1 MVSTIINS
9 AVFIAIVI
17 ILALAV
23 WSQKEESHK
32 ESDEDMLDSI
42 LLNDL
47 KEVTISSKRYTELLL
62 AEIKLKEIKKTNG
75 GLNDN

>member
-1 MVSTIINS
+1 MISTIINL
-9 AVFIAIVI
+9 IVGVVI
-17 ILALAV
+17 IVILALAV

-32 ESDEDMLDSI
+32 ETDEDMLDSI

-62 AEIKLKEIKKTNG
+62 AEIKLKEIKKKLMG
-75 GLNDN
+75 D

>member
-1 MVSTIINS
+1 MVSTIINL
-9 AVFIAIVI
+9 IVGVVI
-17 ILALAV
+17 VVILALAV

-32 ESDEDMLDSI
+32 EADEDMLDSI

-62 AEIKLKEIKKTNG
+62 AEIKLKEIKKK
-75 GLNDN
+75 LMED

>member
-9 AVFIAIVI
+9 AVGIAIVI
-17 ILALAV
+17 TLAIAV

-62 AEIKLKEIKKTNG
+62 AEIKLKEIKKK
-75 GLNDN
+75 LMED

>member
-1 MVSTIINS
+1 MVSTIINL
-9 AVFIAIVI
+9 ALGIAIVI

-62 AEIKLKEIKKTNG
+62 AEIKLKEIKKK
-75 GLNDN
+75 LMED

>member
-1 MVSTIINS
+1 MVSTIVNLIMG
-9 AVFIAIVI
+9 VVIIV

-32 ESDEDMLDSI
+32 ETDEDMLDSI

-62 AEIKLKEIKKTNG
+62 AEIKLKEIKKKLMG
-75 GLNDN
+75 D

>member
-1 MVSTIINS
+1 MVSTIINL
-9 AVFIAIVI
+9 AVGIAIVI

-62 AEIKLKEIKKTNG
+62 AEIKLKEVKKK
-75 GLNDN
+75 LMED

>member
-1 MVSTIINS
+1 MVSTIIYS
-9 AVFIAIVI
+9 AVVIAIVI

-62 AEIKLKEIKKTNG
+62 AETKLKEIKKK
-75 GLNDN
+75 LMED

>member
-9 AVFIAIVI
+9 AVGIAIVI
-17 ILALAV
+17 ILALAI

-62 AEIKLKEIKKTNG
+62 AEIKLKEIKKK
-75 GLNDN
+75 LMED

>member
-1 MVSTIINS
+1 MVSTIINL
-9 AVFIAIVI
+9 AVGIAIVI

-62 AEIKLKEIKKTNG
+62 AETKLKEIKKK
-75 GLNDN
+75 LMED

>member
-9 AVFIAIVI
+9 AVGIAIVV

-62 AEIKLKEIKKTNG
+62 AEIKLKEIKKKLMG
-75 GLNDN
+75 D

>member
-1 MVSTIINS
+1 MVSTIINL
-9 AVFIAIVI
+9 AVGVVIIV

-32 ESDEDMLDSI
+32 EADEDMLDSI

-62 AEIKLKEIKKTNG
+62 AEIKLKEIKKK
-75 GLNDN
+75 LMED

>member
-9 AVFIAIVI
+9 AVVIAIVI

-32 ESDEDMLDSI
+32 KSDEDMLDSI

-62 AEIKLKEIKKTNG
+62 AEIKLKEIKKK
-75 GLNDN
+75 LMED

>member
-1 MVSTIINS
+1 MVSTIINL
-9 AVFIAIVI
+9 AMGIIIII
-17 ILALAV
+17 ILAIAV

-62 AEIKLKEIKKTNG
+62 AEIKLKEIKKK
-75 GLNDN
+75 LMED

>member
-9 AVFIAIVI
+9 AVGIAIVI
-17 ILALAV
+17 ILAIAV
-23 WSQKEESHK
+23 WSQKEGSHK

-62 AEIKLKEIKKTNG
+62 AEIKLKEIKKK
-75 GLNDN
+75 LMED

>member
-1 MVSTIINS
+1 MVSTIINL
-9 AVFIAIVI
+9 AMGIVIVI
-17 ILALAV
+17 ILAIAV

-62 AEIKLKEIKKTNG
+62 AEIKLKEIKKKLMG
-75 GLNDN
+75 D

>member
-1 MVSTIINS
+1 MVSTIINL
-9 AVFIAIVI
+9 AVGVVIVI
-17 ILALAV
+17 ILAIAV

-62 AEIKLKEIKKTNG
+62 AEIKLKEIKKKLMG
-75 GLNDN
+75 D

>member
-9 AVFIAIVI
+9 AVGIAIVI
-17 ILALAV
+17 ILAIAV

-62 AEIKLKEIKKTNG
+62 AEIKLKEIKKN
-75 GLNDN
+75 LMED

>member
-9 AVFIAIVI
+9 AVGIAIVI
-17 ILALAV
+17 ILAIAV

-62 AEIKLKEIKKTNG
+62 AEIKLKEIKKK
-75 GLNDN
+75 LMED